1 MQNFVKETILRLARA
16 QVEFVVVG
24 GISAVLQGVP
34 VVTVD
39 LDICYRRNPANLKR
53 LAQAIAPLKPRLRG
67 LPPDLP
73 GTVDE
78 RTLAFGTN
86 FTLEIGDEAL
96 DLLAEMSGIGGY
108 EQILPQV
115 EEVLVEGVPIKV
127 LGLPQLIAT
136 KQAAGRPKD
145 IAALPL
151 LRAAL
156 ELKQGQGSPPD
167 EPPAKT

>member
-1 MQNFVKETILRLARA
+1 MQHFVKETILCLARA

-39 LDICYRRNPANLKR
+39 LDICYRRTPENLRR
-53 LAQAIAPLKPRLRG
+53 LAQAIAPYKPRLRG
-67 LPPDLP
+67 LPPELP
-73 GTVDE
+73 GMVDE

-108 EQILPQV
+108 DQILPQV

-127 LGLPQLIAT
+127 LGLQQLIAT

-145 IAALPL
+145 VAALPL
-151 LRAAL
+151 LKAAL
-156 ELKQGQGSPPD
+156 ELRQGQGSPAD

>member
-1 MQNFVKETILRLARA
+1 MQHFVKDTILGLARA

-39 LDICYRRNPANLKR
+39 LDICYRRSPENLKR
-53 LAQAIAPLKPRLRG
+53 LAQAISPFKPRLRG

-73 GTVDE
+73 AVVDE
-78 RTLAFGTN
+78 RTLSFGTN

-96 DLLAEMSGIGGY
+96 DLLGEMSGIGGY

-115 EEVLVEGVPIKV
+115 EEVLVEGIPVKV
-127 LGLPQLIAT
+127 LSLQQLIAT

-145 IAALPL
+145 VAALPL

-156 ELKQGQGSPPD
+156 ELKQGPGSPPD
-167 EPPAKT
+167 ASPTNP